1 MANTRNEIVEMISA
15 AGYNFNA
22 EGDHE
27 IYVWIDGM
35 KTYRDRSGN
44 DIALVILNL
53 FASVNNIQIFSPSC
67 FAVPDDPEREGL
79 FFKACTILNWKSTLC
94 KYKYEPVFGL
104 FEAVVDYPIDDYT
117 MTQKQLITCINELIY
132 MLNLSYP
139 LFDKISKEGVMDLD
153 LIDEKKWLKSFLGTA
168 KPPTQE
174 LLDEI
179 YEKSNKELEIKK
191 NEALRK
197 KDDIEPDGDFIK
209 SPFKI

>member
-27 IYVWIDGM
+27 IYLWIDGM

-67 FAVPDDPEREGL
+67 FAVPDEPEREGL

-139 LFDKISKEGVMDLD
+139 LFDKISKEGVIDLD
-153 LIDEKKWLKSFLGTA
+153 LIDEKKWLKSFLGIA
-168 KPPTQE
+168 KPPSAE

-179 YEKSNKELEIKK
+179 YEKSNNDLEIKK
-191 NEALRK
+191 NEVLRK
-197 KDDIEPDGDFIK
+197 KDDTEPDNEFIN
-209 SPFKI
+209 PFKI